1 VTASAR
7 SACACDDACVREFG
21 SPIEETLL
29 EIRLLQ
35 ESWAQRGD
43 PCGLLLGIDAP
54 IGYTNE
60 PPEFRPFCS
69 WGVDG
74 VYDGLWI
81 DRPGQ
86 PHRPFFVLFSPMDFE
101 EPIVLL
107 ASSVDDWLRTFS
119 GDEVAMAIARE
130 RAAEQRRNWG
140 RPGVGIRLR

>member
-1 VTASAR
+1 M
-7 SACACDDACVREFG
+7 REFG

-35 ESWAQRGD
+35 DTWAQRGD
-43 PCGLLLGIDAP
+43 LCGLLLGIDAP
-54 IGYTNE
+54 IGYVNE
-60 PPEFRPFCS
+60 PPEFRSFCS

-86 PHRPFFVLFSPMDFE
+86 PHRPFFVLLSPMDFE

-107 ASSVDDWLRTFS
+107 ASSVDDWLRTFT
-119 GDEVAMAIARE
+119 GDEVAMATAQQ
-130 RAAEQRRNWG
+130 RATEQRRSWG
-140 RPGVGIRLR
+140 LPGVGIGLR